1 MLTFLHV
8 MTSLIEDGPKAN
20 AGETASS
27 EAAVSEGKEDTK
39 TEEEELPAMESRPA
53 AVCRYR
59 WSKTVPTTSAEV
71 IFFSSNKP
79 NEPVVLSWN
88 DAQAVFYSVEM
99 QVPSGDFHGNL
110 VVEGAT
116 YPVEDHDVRPYT
128 FEVDL
133 YIKDDIIEDVVKA
146 NETQLV
152 EAKFQEH
159 LQAKHI
165 DTYRDINT
173 DLAGLPK
180 MDGGAENGIHVTS
193 KYEDLV
199 RQQMLHKESLDTSLE
214 HEVNMTLKSELSNS
228 LNGSVRH
235 TPIGD
240 VATEHYVDNED
251 TVLSNHSNHGSVHG
265 SSQGSARQTLQWD
278 ATDGGKP
285 SILDELDM
293 ASDRSH
299 HSSARQ
305 TPQSNAA
312 EDILRNSYSKPSSR
326 PGSEHSGSYHSSN
339 RHTPTAGDMLSGEV
353 YQSGGRSGS
362 QSLEGSLRQT
372 PVDVSSR
379 PPSNQ
384 GSLHGSSHT
393 PLTEAVDDILERYSR
408 GSNRSKTESI
418 EDVLESPSRSAHS
431 SVRHTPQR
439 DLLKED
445 LSLPGSQR
453 QTPQNEAILESFRS
467 SHERLYGSQEI
478 RGSTE
483 ISVRPGSA
491 GGSQHSGSSRPHSI
505 TSEQELSQYLDYPR
519 GDLGPRRAASLTGLH
534 QSDPLLPPILQD
546 RPGSTS
552 SMPPLSTQA
561 LDRHLSTPDNHIRLP
576 AGGASPH
583 IRSPLVTTRSGSA
596 SRASSRTVTPASVS
610 GALTE
615 NGFREDAKKVDD
627 YEDAIVNLQKLLSS
641 REKEVHQLTEQVQDL
656 KDINRSLMEELEHT
670 KGNLEQSSS
679 SREYEKKYNQ
689 LLSEKEILAVEV
701 VKLQDQLTIMGA
713 KGNSVGIDNY
723 SPNNPLALQRKIDDL
738 EGHIQDM
745 QEANE
750 TAMLQLTKSEKR
762 VKELLQ
768 ENESLRKNP
777 VHSFHDLEQDN
788 RRLQEKISRLGD
800 GEGDYRSRIEM
811 QQLKDDLRALRDRNY
826 QLNEENIRLK
836 EGSDVRRGMRPG
848 DLSYNRDIKISRETT
863 LRADDHLRRP
873 SSRTPEKV
881 PLTRD
886 NVSSLERSFGSDKE
900 SRDYK
905 YTRSG
910 RIDGTYL
917 DNYKTGK
924 GSSVGLERS
933 RSEQEIET
941 RPNRSLPDGQVA
953 EKLVTDS
960 GKYSRHY
967 ERTRLEREQLSR
979 DIYSS
984 DRSKERDRREH
995 SHLENQ
1001 RPLGGSQL
1009 DSRVIYKLVRERMQS
1024 PWSSASLRP
1033 DYTTLVTPLGRT
1045 SPPGYSA
1052 TDTPRD
1058 SILTPSVPQL
1068 EGWREGGHKRTG
1080 YFSDVRDS
1088 AVHAG
1093 KSRDYETQL
1102 RKQQSSHEN
1111 FYSHERSYKGDYDAQ
1126 RKLYPED
1133 NGELSDT
1140 ATDILLSS
1148 DFIDRKP
1155 GRSHRRRRRQ
1165 SVESE
1170 SMSSAS
1176 EDEHHGSRRRRSK
1189 SVDARVDFLKDTV
1202 ISWLKMMSGDWVAR
1216 RTPTGSPSRTT
1227 PAMQMRISASSER
1240 LSQNAPAPNS
1250 AGFRSVTPQPIAT
1263 QHNKGMMGTIV
1274 SLSSSLTQGMRP
1286 FAPRTPGDM
1295 KLDDVVKFSR
1305 QGGKLSQGMVKFIGH
1320 LPGRSDVY
1328 LGVELDKEE
1337 GKHDGTFEAIRYFK
1351 CKPNKGVFVAFN
1363 KIVMAWAP

>member
-1 MLTFLHV
+1 MDESDTAGTRCQTDSNTEGNKCLEDIVTVNGADLK
-8 MTSLIEDGPKAN
+8 EDGPRAN

-27 EAAVSEGKEDTK
+27 EAVVSEGKEDTR
-39 TEEEELPAMESRPA
+39 TEEEELPAMENRPA

-59 WSKTVPTTSAEV
+59 WAKTVPTTSAEV

-110 VVEGAT
+110 VVEGTT
-116 YPVEDHDVRPYT
+116 YPVEDHNVRPYT
-128 FEVDL
+128 FEIDL

-152 EAKFQEH
+152 EEKFQEH

-180 MDGGAENGIHVTS
+180 MDSGAENGIHVTS

-199 RQQMLHKESLDTSLE
+199 RQQMLHKETLDTSLE

-240 VATEHYVDNED
+240 VATEQYVDNED

-265 SSQGSARQTLQWD
+265 SSHGSARQTPQWD

-285 SILDELDM
+285 SIVDEMDV
-293 ASDRSH
+293 ASNRSH

-305 TPQSNAA
+305 TPQSNVV

-326 PGSEHSGSYHSSN
+326 PGSEHSDSYHGSN
-339 RHTPTAGDMLSGEV
+339 RHTPIVGDVLSGEV

-372 PVDVSSR
+372 PVDVNSR
-379 PPSNQ
+379 PPSNTV
-384 GSLHGSSHT
+384 SLHGSSHT
-393 PLTEAVDDILERYSR
+393 PVTEAVDDILERYSR
-408 GSNRSKTESI
+408 GSNRSRTESI
-418 EDVLESPSRSAHS
+418 EDVLERPSRSAHS

-467 SHERLYGSQEI
+467 SQERLYGSQEI

-483 ISVRPGSA
+483 VSARPGSA
-491 GGSQHSGSSRPHSI
+491 GGSQHSGSSRPHSV
-505 TSEQELSQYLDYPR
+505 TSEQELSQYLDYQR

-552 SMPPLSTQA
+552 SMPPLSTQIM
-561 LDRHLSTPDNHIRLP
+561 DRHLSTPDNHIRHP
-576 AGGASPH
+576 AGGSSPH
-583 IRSPLVTTRSGSA
+583 IRSPLVTTRSGSV
-596 SRASSRTVTPASVS
+596 SRASSRTVTPASVT
-610 GALTE
+610 GAVTE
-615 NGFREDAKKVDD
+615 NGFREDSKKVDD
-627 YEDAIVNLQKLLSS
+627 YEDTIMNVQKVLSS

-670 KGNLEQSSS
+670 KGNLEQSST

-689 LLSEKEILAVEV
+689 LLSEKEILAAEV
-701 VKLQDQLTIMGA
+701 VKLQDQLTLMGA

-768 ENESLRKNP
+768 ENKSLKQNP
-777 VHSFHDLEQDN
+777 VQSFHDLEQDN
-788 RRLQEKISRLGD
+788 LRLQKISRLGD
-800 GEGDYRSRIEM
+800 GEGDYRSRIEL

-836 EGSDVRRGMRPG
+836 EGSDVARGMRPG
-848 DLSYNRDIKISRETT
+848 ELSYNHDIKISRETT

-917 DNYKTGK
+917 DNYKTGR
-924 GSSVGLERS
+924 GLSAGLERS
-933 RSEQEIET
+933 RSEQDIET
-941 RPNRSLPDGQVA
+941 RPNRPLPDGQVA
-953 EKLVTDS
+953 EKLVTDT

-1001 RPLGGSQL
+1001 RPFGGSQL
-1009 DSRVIYKLVRERMQS
+1009 DSR
-1024 PWSSASLRP
+1024 
-1033 DYTTLVTPLGRT
+1033 
-1045 SPPGYSA
+1045 
-1052 TDTPRD
+1052 
-1058 SILTPSVPQL
+1058 
-1068 EGWREGGHKRTG
+1068 GWREGGHKRTG

-1093 KSRDYETQL
+1093 KSRDYETQH

-1111 FYSHERSYKGDYDAQ
+1111 FYSHERSYKGAYDTQ
-1126 RKLYPED
+1126 RKLYPEE

-1148 DFIDRKP
+1148 DFTDRKP
-1155 GRSHRRRRRQ
+1155 SRSHRRRRRQ

-1189 SVDARVDFLKDTV
+1189 SVDAR
-1202 ISWLKMMSGDWVAR
+1202 GDWVAR

-1227 PAMQMRISASSER
+1227 PAVQMRISASSER
-1240 LSQNAPAPNS
+1240 LSQNAPAQNS

-1263 QHNKGMMGTIV
+1263 QHNKGMMGNIV

-1286 FAPRTPGDM
+1286 FAPLSPGDM

-1305 QGGKLSQGMVKFIGH
+1305 QGGKLSQGTVKFIGH

>member
-1 MLTFLHV
+1 
-8 MTSLIEDGPKAN
+8 
-20 AGETASS
+20 
-27 EAAVSEGKEDTK
+27 
-39 TEEEELPAMESRPA
+39 
-53 AVCRYR
+53 
-59 WSKTVPTTSAEV
+59 
-71 IFFSSNKP
+71 
-79 NEPVVLSWN
+79 
-88 DAQAVFYSVEM
+88 
-99 QVPSGDFHGNL
+99 
-110 VVEGAT
+110 
-116 YPVEDHDVRPYT
+116 
-128 FEVDL
+128 
-133 YIKDDIIEDVVKA
+133 
-146 NETQLV
+146 
-152 EAKFQEH
+152 
-159 LQAKHI
+159 
-165 DTYRDINT
+165 
-173 DLAGLPK
+173 
-180 MDGGAENGIHVTS
+180 MDSGAENGIHVTS

-199 RQQMLHKESLDTSLE
+199 RQQMLHKETLDTSLE

-240 VATEHYVDNED
+240 VATEQYVDNED

-265 SSQGSARQTLQWD
+265 SSHGSARQTPQWD

-285 SILDELDM
+285 SIVDEMDV
-293 ASDRSH
+293 ASNRSH

-305 TPQSNAA
+305 TPQSNVV

-326 PGSEHSGSYHSSN
+326 PGSEHSDSYHGSN
-339 RHTPTAGDMLSGEV
+339 RHTPIVGDVLSGEV

-372 PVDVSSR
+372 PVDVNSR
-379 PPSNQ
+379 PPSNTV
-384 GSLHGSSHT
+384 SLHGSSHT
-393 PLTEAVDDILERYSR
+393 PVTEAVDDILERYSR
-408 GSNRSKTESI
+408 GSNRSRTESI
-418 EDVLESPSRSAHS
+418 EDVLERPSRSAHS

-467 SHERLYGSQEI
+467 SQERLYGSQEI

-483 ISVRPGSA
+483 VSARPGSA
-491 GGSQHSGSSRPHSI
+491 GGSQHSGSSRPHSV
-505 TSEQELSQYLDYPR
+505 TSEQELSQYLDYQR

-552 SMPPLSTQA
+552 SMPPLSTQIM
-561 LDRHLSTPDNHIRLP
+561 DRHLSTPDNHIRHP
-576 AGGASPH
+576 AGGSSPH
-583 IRSPLVTTRSGSA
+583 IRSPLVTTRSGSV
-596 SRASSRTVTPASVS
+596 SRASSRTVTPASVT
-610 GALTE
+610 GAVTE
-615 NGFREDAKKVDD
+615 NGFREDSKKVDD
-627 YEDAIVNLQKLLSS
+627 YEDTIMNVQKVLSS

-670 KGNLEQSSS
+670 KGNLEQSST

-689 LLSEKEILAVEV
+689 LLSEKEILAAEV
-701 VKLQDQLTIMGA
+701 VKLQDQLTLMGA

-768 ENESLRKNP
+768 ENKSLKQNP
-777 VHSFHDLEQDN
+777 VQSFHDLEQDN
-788 RRLQEKISRLGD
+788 LRLQKISRLGD
-800 GEGDYRSRIEM
+800 GEGDYRSRIEL

-836 EGSDVRRGMRPG
+836 EGSDVARGMRPG
-848 DLSYNRDIKISRETT
+848 ELSYNHDIKISRETT

-917 DNYKTGK
+917 DNYKTGR
-924 GSSVGLERS
+924 GLSAGLERS
-933 RSEQEIET
+933 RSEQDIET
-941 RPNRSLPDGQVA
+941 RPNRPLPDGQVA
-953 EKLVTDS
+953 EKLVTDT

-1001 RPLGGSQL
+1001 RPFGGSQL
-1009 DSRVIYKLVRERMQS
+1009 DSR
-1024 PWSSASLRP
+1024 
-1033 DYTTLVTPLGRT
+1033 
-1045 SPPGYSA
+1045 
-1052 TDTPRD
+1052 
-1058 SILTPSVPQL
+1058 
-1068 EGWREGGHKRTG
+1068 GWREGGHKRTG

-1093 KSRDYETQL
+1093 KSRDYETQH

-1111 FYSHERSYKGDYDAQ
+1111 FYSHERSYKGAYDTQ
-1126 RKLYPED
+1126 RKLYPEE

-1148 DFIDRKP
+1148 DFTDRKP
-1155 GRSHRRRRRQ
+1155 SRSHRRRRRQ

-1189 SVDARVDFLKDTV
+1189 SVDAR
-1202 ISWLKMMSGDWVAR
+1202 GDWVAR

-1227 PAMQMRISASSER
+1227 PAVQMRISASSER
-1240 LSQNAPAPNS
+1240 LSQNAPAQNS

-1263 QHNKGMMGTIV
+1263 QHNKGMMGNIV

-1286 FAPRTPGDM
+1286 FAPLSPGDM

-1305 QGGKLSQGMVKFIGH
+1305 QGGKLSQGTVKFIGH

>member
-1 MLTFLHV
+1 MDESDTAGTRCQTDSNTEGNKCLEDIVTVNGADLK
-8 MTSLIEDGPKAN
+8 EDGPRAN

-27 EAAVSEGKEDTK
+27 EAVVSEGKEDTR
-39 TEEEELPAMESRPA
+39 TEEEELPAMENRPA

-59 WSKTVPTTSAEV
+59 WAKTVPTTSAEV

-110 VVEGAT
+110 VVEGTT
-116 YPVEDHDVRPYT
+116 YPVEDHNVRPYT
-128 FEVDL
+128 FEIDL

-152 EAKFQEH
+152 EEKFQEH

-180 MDGGAENGIHVTS
+180 MDSGAENGIHVTS

-199 RQQMLHKESLDTSLE
+199 RQQMLHKETLDTSLE

-240 VATEHYVDNED
+240 VATEQYVDNED

-265 SSQGSARQTLQWD
+265 SSHGSARQTPQWD

-285 SILDELDM
+285 SIVDEMDV
-293 ASDRSH
+293 ASNRSH

-305 TPQSNAA
+305 TPQSNVV

-326 PGSEHSGSYHSSN
+326 PGSEHSDSYHGSN
-339 RHTPTAGDMLSGEV
+339 RHTPIVGDVLSGEV

-372 PVDVSSR
+372 PVDVNSR
-379 PPSNQ
+379 PPSNTV
-384 GSLHGSSHT
+384 SLHGSSHT
-393 PLTEAVDDILERYSR
+393 PVTEAVDDILERYSR
-408 GSNRSKTESI
+408 GSNRSRTESI
-418 EDVLESPSRSAHS
+418 EDVLERPSRSAHS

-467 SHERLYGSQEI
+467 SQERLYGSQEI

-483 ISVRPGSA
+483 VSARPGSA
-491 GGSQHSGSSRPHSI
+491 GGSQHSGSSRPHSV
-505 TSEQELSQYLDYPR
+505 TSEQELSQYLDYQR

-552 SMPPLSTQA
+552 SMPPLSTQIM
-561 LDRHLSTPDNHIRLP
+561 DRHLSTPDNHIRHP
-576 AGGASPH
+576 AGGSSPH
-583 IRSPLVTTRSGSA
+583 IRSPLVTTRSGSV
-596 SRASSRTVTPASVS
+596 SRASSRTVTPASVT
-610 GALTE
+610 GAVTE
-615 NGFREDAKKVDD
+615 NGFREDSKKVDD
-627 YEDAIVNLQKLLSS
+627 YEDTIMNVQKVLSS

-670 KGNLEQSSS
+670 KGNLEQSST

-689 LLSEKEILAVEV
+689 LLSEKEILAAEV
-701 VKLQDQLTIMGA
+701 VKLQDQLTLMGA

-768 ENESLRKNP
+768 ENKSLKQNP
-777 VHSFHDLEQDN
+777 VQSFHDLEQDN
-788 RRLQEKISRLGD
+788 LRLQKISRLGD
-800 GEGDYRSRIEM
+800 GEGDYRSRIEL

-836 EGSDVRRGMRPG
+836 EGSDVARGMRPG
-848 DLSYNRDIKISRETT
+848 ELSYNHDIKISRETT

-917 DNYKTGK
+917 DNYKTGR
-924 GSSVGLERS
+924 GLSAGLERS
-933 RSEQEIET
+933 RSEQDIET
-941 RPNRSLPDGQVA
+941 RPNRPLPDGQVA
-953 EKLVTDS
+953 EKLVTDT

-1001 RPLGGSQL
+1001 RPFGGSQL
-1009 DSRVIYKLVRERMQS
+1009 DSRVIYKLVRERMQN

-1033 DYTTLVTPLGRT
+1033 DYITTVTSLGRT
-1045 SPPGYSA
+1045 SPQGYSA

-1068 EGWREGGHKRTG
+1068 DG
-1080 YFSDVRDS
+1080 
-1088 AVHAG
+1088 A
-1093 KSRDYETQL
+1093 
-1102 RKQQSSHEN
+1102 
-1111 FYSHERSYKGDYDAQ
+1111 YDTQ
-1126 RKLYPED
+1126 RKLYPEE

-1148 DFIDRKP
+1148 DFTDRKP
-1155 GRSHRRRRRQ
+1155 SRSHRRRRRQ

-1189 SVDARVDFLKDTV
+1189 SVDAR
-1202 ISWLKMMSGDWVAR
+1202 GDWVAR

-1227 PAMQMRISASSER
+1227 PAVQMRISASSER
-1240 LSQNAPAPNS
+1240 LSQNAPAQNS

-1263 QHNKGMMGTIV
+1263 QHNKGMMGNIV

-1286 FAPRTPGDM
+1286 FAPLSPGDM

-1305 QGGKLSQGMVKFIGH
+1305 QGGKLSQGTVKFIGH

>member
-8 MTSLIEDGPKAN
+8 MTSLFEDGPKAN

-27 EAAVSEGKEDTK
+27 EAVVSGEKKEDTK
-39 TEEEELPAMESRPA
+39 TAEEELPGMDSRPA

-59 WSKTVPTTSAEV
+59 WAKTVPTSSAEV

-116 YPVEDHDVRPYT
+116 YPLEDHNVRPYT

-133 YIKDDIIEDVVKA
+133 YIKDDVIEDVVKA

-152 EAKFQEH
+152 EEKFQEH
-159 LQAKHI
+159 LQAKNI

-199 RQQMLHKESLDTSLE
+199 RQQMLHKETLDTSLE
-214 HEVNMTLKSELSNS
+214 HEVNMSMKSELSNS

-235 TPIGD
+235 TPVGD
-240 VATEHYVDNED
+240 VAIETYGDNED
-251 TVLSNHSNHGSVHG
+251 TVLSNHSNLGSVHG
-265 SSQGSARQTLQWD
+265 SSHGSARQTPQWD
-278 ATDGGKP
+278 ATDGGKT

-293 ASDRSH
+293 ASNRSH

-305 TPQSNAA
+305 TPQSNAV
-312 EDILRNSYSKPSSR
+312 EDILRNSYSNPSSR
-326 PGSEHSGSYHSSN
+326 PGSEHSGSYHGSN
-339 RHTPTAGDMLSGEV
+339 RHTPTTGDVLNGEV

-362 QSLEGSLRQT
+362 QSLEDSLRQT
-372 PVDVSSR
+372 PVDISSR

-393 PLTEAVDDILERYSR
+393 PLTEAVDEILERYSR
-408 GSNRSKTESI
+408 GSNQGRSESI

-439 DLLKED
+439 DLVKED
-445 LSLPGSQR
+445 LSLPSSQR
-453 QTPQNEAILESFRS
+453 QTPQNEVILESFRS

-478 RGSTE
+478 RVSTE
-483 ISVRPGSA
+483 ISARPGSA
-491 GGSQHSGSSRPHSI
+491 GGSQHSSSSRPHSV

-534 QSDPLLPPILQD
+534 HSDPLLPPISQD
-546 RPGSTS
+546 RPGSTA
-552 SMPPLSTQA
+552 SMPPLSSQG
-561 LDRHLSTPDNHIRLP
+561 LDRHFSTPDNHIRLP
-576 AGGASPH
+576 AGGGSPQ
-583 IRSPLVTTRSGSA
+583 IRSPLVMTRSGSV
-596 SRASSRTVTPASVS
+596 SRSSSRTVTPGSVT

-627 YEDAIVNLQKLLSS
+627 YEDTIVNLRKLLSG
-641 REKEVHQLTEQVQDL
+641 RETEVHQLTDQVQDL

-670 KGNLEQSSS
+670 KASLGHSST
-679 SREYEKKYNQ
+679 SREYEKKYKH

-701 VKLQDQLTIMGA
+701 VKLQDQLTALGA
-713 KGNSVGIDNY
+713 KGNSIGIDNY

-762 VKELLQ
+762 VKELMQ
-768 ENESLRKNP
+768 ENESLRKSP
-777 VHSFHDLEQDN
+777 VHSVHDLEQDN

-811 QQLKDDLRALRDRNY
+811 QQLKDDLLALRDRNY

-848 DLSYNRDIKISRETT
+848 DVSYNRDLKITRETT
-863 LRADDHLRRP
+863 LRADDHLRRQ
-873 SSRTPEKV
+873 SSRTQEKA

-886 NVSSLERSFGSDKE
+886 NVSSLERSFGSDRE

-905 YTRSG
+905 YARSG

-917 DNYKTGK
+917 DNYRIGK
-924 GSSVGLERS
+924 VSSGGLERS
-933 RSEQEIET
+933 RSEQEVQS
-941 RPNRSLPDGQVA
+941 RSNRSLPDGQVA
-953 EKLVTDS
+953 DRLVTDS
-960 GKYSRHY
+960 SKYSRLF

-979 DIYSS
+979 DIYTS

-1001 RPLGGSQL
+1001 RPSAGSQL
-1009 DSRVIYKLVRERMQS
+1009 DSRVIYNLVRDRMQS
-1024 PWSSASLRP
+1024 PWSSASLHP
-1033 DYTTLVTPLGRT
+1033 DHVTSVTTLGRA
-1045 SPPGYSA
+1045 SPQGYSA
-1052 TDTPRD
+1052 TDTPRG
-1058 SILTPSVPQL
+1058 SILTPSVSHL
-1068 EGWREGGHKRTG
+1068 EAGWREGGHKRTG
-1080 YFSDVRDS
+1080 YFSDFGDS

-1093 KSRDYETQL
+1093 KSRDYETQH
-1102 RKQQSSHEN
+1102 RKQQSSHESSYN
-1111 FYSHERSYKGDYDAQ
+1111 HERSYKGDYDMQ
-1126 RKLYPED
+1126 RKLYAED

-1155 GRSHRRRRRQ
+1155 TRSHRHRRRQ

-1170 SMSSAS
+1170 SLSSAS
-1176 EDEHHGSRRRRSK
+1176 DDEHPGSRRRRSK
-1189 SVDARVDFLKDTV
+1189 SVDAR
-1202 ISWLKMMSGDWVAR
+1202 GDWVAR

-1240 LSQNAPAPNS
+1240 LAQNTPAPSS

-1263 QHNKGMMGTIV
+1263 QHNKGMMGTIM

-1286 FAPRTPGDM
+1286 FAPRSPGDM